1 VARLRIWG
9 CPEGSA
15 DRELRFSTRK
25 EVEAAIRRRLS
36 SKNRTPAFT
45 RGDQER
51 FVIDAPQTRLTRLH
65 QLDSI
70 FAIFGSV
77 LGSKP
82 LYFRVGQVEN
92 RL

>member
-1 VARLRIWG
+1 LKKINIRHKSPSAWRRHCVVARPRIWG

-36 SKNRTPAFT
+36 SKNRAPAFT

-51 FVIDAPQTRLTRLH
+51 FVIDAPQTRLIM
-65 QLDSI
+65 QI
-70 FAIFGSV
+70 
-77 LGSKP
+77 
-82 LYFRVGQVEN
+82 RVGS
-92 RL
+92 LLSG